1 MMDPQRGRPQKRV
14 AQTRDDATKP
24 GPPGKNR
31 RPGPPAPTSCPE
43 ESLRPVTARLRGEK
57 QSREALV
64 RDDGNVPLSAC

>member
-1 MMDPQRGRPQKRV
+1 MDPQRGHPLKTV

-24 GPPGKNR
+24 GLPGKNR
-31 RPGPPAPTSCPE
+31 SPGPPAPNSSPE